1 MLKTIARV
9 LVLCLLAW
17 FFSPLLNVILPLPTE
32 NMVDGFLDLE
42 KESHQ
47 DLFKL
52 MRFIVWVIILALA
65 FRYTGPLFS
74 FVLPITSRYSTT
86 KPMRR
91 FQGVFADALLFGV
104 LLLFVGA
111 IVAAVPSYKEYTT
124 VFEEKKEEWKIAI
137 NNFYQFIDSAEREN
151 RHQAEA
157 FIEANKDGFDMP
169 FQIWPNEP
177 SKGVE
182 YYSIQDV
189 IDNPEDY
196 ERHVY
201 RFNEHGQYGD
211 FISYDI
217 RRTKEYQDFFKTQ
230 AMLYKDRKM
239 LDSGMAAVP
248 YDEDFQNEKAEEAK
262 EKTWAEVGGIYG
274 LYTKY
279 FKQYFWWVF
288 FATLA
293 AYVTDYFYGKQ
304 VLGKI
309 HERLLRFLELGRVGF
324 GGSARF
330 AGLLEEWRTLYK
342 NQKEG
347 LFMGRS
353 LYNPFLYVG
362 LEDSRHMM
370 TIAGSRAGKGTSVI
384 IPNLLLWKGSAVVID
399 PKGTNA
405 AVTARRRNVMGQDV
419 HIIDPFSITNLE
431 AASFNPLASL
441 DPDSEHI
448 REQISMI
455 AEALV
460 VPDENQRERHWDDG
474 AKTIIA
480 GLIAHLVSSPKYEK
494 PSLPMLRDLISM
506 DSNDQAKLW
515 AEMSMNDGAGR
526 LAKDAAYRVI
536 RGIGTNEISSILS
549 NADKHT
555 EWLSSPAMKKTLG
568 SSSFNFAQMKD
579 SATTIYLVIPPH
591 YLETH
596 NRFLRLF
603 VNLAISQMGIGGR
616 AKVPVLLMMD
626 EFLALGKMNEV
637 EKAFGLMAG
646 YNLIMWPFVQDM
658 GRLKNM
664 YGASVNAFIANSR
677 AIQVFGVVDKE
688 TKEFIS
694 EFMGDRRIS
703 KRAKIG
709 GLNDVVPLRKPDE
722 VAKEIEA
729 DEDVQYILRA
739 GKAPLVLEKVR
750 YYDSAPIKALAGL
763 AIVGSKG
770 LGIFHGLYDKDPDYS
785 G

>member
-9 LVLCLLAW
+9 LGLCVLAW
-17 FFSPLLNVILPLPTE
+17 FFSPLLNTILPLPTE

-42 KESHQ
+42 KEADQ
-47 DLFKL
+47 DLL
-52 MRFIVWVIILALA
+52 WLLRYIVWIIVLALV
-65 FRYTGPLFS
+65 FRYIGPLFS

-86 KPMRR
+86 KAMRR
-91 FQGVFADALLFGV
+91 FQGVFADVLLFAV

-111 IVAAVPSYKEYTT
+111 IVAVIPSFKEYTT
-124 VFEEKKEEWKIAI
+124 VYVQKERQWFDSYLEKKEDFIARAKQ
-137 NNFYQFIDSAEREN
+137 NRQAASDFIDSFKYDF
-151 RHQAEA
+151 HT
-157 FIEANKDGFDMP
+157 P
-169 FQIWPNEP
+169 YQIWPSEP
-177 SKGVE
+177 SKTVE
-182 YYSIQDV
+182 YYSLDDV
-189 IDNPEDY
+189 IEHPENYQSKVLKYDDNSGY
-196 ERHVY
+196 YYVTK
-201 RFNEHGQYGD
+201 
-211 FISYDI
+211 YDI
-217 RRTKEYQDFFKTQ
+217 RQTDRYQYLFNEQKDILKYRRWIDSFARALPNDPELMKENVK
-230 AMLYKDRKM
+230 
-239 LDSGMAAVP
+239 
-248 YDEDFQNEKAEEAK
+248 EAK
-262 EKTWAEVGGIYG
+262 EKTWAEVGGVYG
-274 LYTKY
+274 LYTRYFKKY
-279 FKQYFWWVF
+279 FWIAFLI
-288 FATLA
+288 TLA
-293 AYVTDYFYGKQ
+293 AYVADYFTNKKT
-304 VLGKI
+304 LGKI
-309 HERLLRFLELGRVGF
+309 HERLLRFLEQGRFGF

-342 NQKEG
+342 NQKAG

-384 IPNLLLWKGSAVVID
+384 IPNLLQWKGSAVVID

-405 AVTARRRNVMGQDV
+405 AVTASRRKGMHQSV
-419 HIIDPFSITNLE
+419 HIIDPFGIINKNT
-431 AASFNPLASL
+431 ASFNPLASL
-441 DPDSEHI
+441 DPDSDHI

-460 VPDENQRERHWDDG
+460 VPDENQKERHWDDG

-506 DSNDQAKLW
+506 DSNDQAELW
-515 AEMSMNDGAGR
+515 AEMSMNEGAGR
-526 LAKDAAYRVI
+526 LAKDAAYRVM

-555 EWLSSPAMKKTLG
+555 EWLSSPAMAKTLS

-579 SATTIYLVIPPH
+579 FATTIYLVIPPH

-658 GRLKNM
+658 GRLKNL
-664 YGASVNAFIANSR
+664 YGASVNSFIANSR
-677 AIQVFGVVDKE
+677 AIQVFGVADKE
-688 TKEFIS
+688 TKDFIS

-750 YYDSAPIKALAGL
+750 YYDSAPIKILTALPFLQG
-763 AIVGSKG
+763 KWH
-770 LGIFHGLYDKDPDYS
+770 GIFDGLYDTDPDYK

>member
-9 LVLCLLAW
+9 LALCLLAW
-17 FFSPLLNVILPLPTE
+17 FFSPLLDIILPLPTE
-32 NMVDGFLDLE
+32 SMVSGFLDLE
-42 KESHQ
+42 KESDQ
-47 DLFKL
+47 SLFKL
-52 MRFIVWVIILALA
+52 MRYIVWVIVLALA

-91 FQGVFADALLFGV
+91 FQGMFAEVFLFAV
-104 LLLFVGA
+104 IFLFVGA
-111 IVAAVPSYKEYTT
+111 LVAAWPSYSEYKKVYNDKEG
-124 VFEEKKEEWKIAI
+124 EWLDKAVQYKINLMSEQRDNKDAAI
-137 NNFYQFIDSAEREN
+137 AFIDS
-151 RHQAEA
+151 
-157 FIEANKDGFDMP
+157 NKAQFTVP
-169 FQIWPNEP
+169 FELWPMQL
-177 SKGVE
+177 SKTIND
-182 YYSIQDV
+182 YSIQDV
-189 IDNPEDY
+189 IDNPKRY
-196 ERHVY
+196 EAKKLRVT
-201 RFNEHGQYGD
+201 EYGNYYE
-211 FISYDI
+211 IVYDI
-217 RRTKEYQDFFKTQ
+217 RRTVGYQDHFKKQ
-230 AMLYKDRKM
+230 KELASQLRF
-239 LDSGMAAVP
+239 LDSMTMAIP
-248 YDEDFQNEKAEEAK
+248 LDDEFMAENAQEAS
-262 EKTWAEVGGIYG
+262 EKTWAEFGSPYKLVLGNIK
-274 LYTKY
+274 KY
-279 FKQYFWWVF
+279 WWI
-288 FATLA
+288 ALLITLTA
-293 AYVTDYFYGKQ
+293 FTADYFTNKK

-309 HERLLRFLELGRVGF
+309 HERLLRFLELGRFGF

-405 AVTARRRNVMGQDV
+405 AVTARRRIQMGQQV
-419 HIIDPFSITNLE
+419 FVIDPFSITNTE
-431 AASFNPLASL
+431 KASFNPLASL
-441 DPDSEHI
+441 DPNSDHI

-455 AEALV
+455 TEALV

-474 AKTIIA
+474 AKTVIA
-480 GLIAHLVSSPKYEK
+480 GLIAHLLSSPKYEN

-506 DSNDQAKLW
+506 DSNDQAELW
-515 AEMSMNDGAGR
+515 AEMSMNEGAGR

-555 EWLSSPAMKKTLG
+555 EWLSSPAMTKTL
-568 SSSFNFAQMKD
+568 STSSFNFAQMKD

-646 YNLIMWPFVQDM
+646 YNLTMWPFVQDM
-658 GRLKNM
+658 GRLKNL

-677 AIQVFGVVDKE
+677 AIQVFGVADKE

-694 EFMGDRRIS
+694 EFMGERRLS

-709 GLNDVVPLRKPDE
+709 GLNDVVQLRKPDE

-770 LGIFHGLYDKDPDYS
+770 LGIFHGLYDADPDYS

>member
-17 FFSPLLNVILPLPTE
+17 FFSPLLSIILPLPTE
-32 NMVDGFLDLE
+32 NMVGGFLDLE
-42 KESHQ
+42 KESDQ
-47 DLFKL
+47 SLFKL
-52 MRFIVWVIILALA
+52 LRYIVWIIALALA
-65 FRYTGPLFS
+65 FRYIGPLFS

-91 FQGVFADALLFGV
+91 FQGMFADVLLFAV
-104 LLLFVGA
+104 ILAFVGA
-111 IVAAVPSYKEYTT
+111 IVAAIPSFKEYTT
-124 VFEEKKEEWKIAI
+124 VFEEKKDEWQAQVDYYY
-137 NNFYQFIDSAEREN
+137 NFLDSAEREN
-151 RHQAEA
+151 RRLAEA
-157 FIEANKDGFDMP
+157 FVETNKDGFDNP
-169 FQIWPNEP
+169 FEIWPNQP
-177 SKGVE
+177 SRGVE

-189 IDNPEDY
+189 IDNPEKYQRPILRYNEYGADY
-196 ERHVY
+196 YVTR
-201 RFNEHGQYGD
+201 
-211 FISYDI
+211 YDI
-217 RRTKEYQDFFKTQ
+217 RCTEEYQDFFKKQ
-230 AMLYKDRKM
+230 VKIYEDRQEWDSIVHASLYDSEFLKKRNKDIR
-239 LDSGMAAVP
+239 
-248 YDEDFQNEKAEEAK
+248 
-262 EKTWAEVGGIYG
+262 EKTWAEVGGVYG
-274 LYTKY
+274 LYSKY
-279 FKQYFWWVF
+279 FKKYFWIAF
-288 FATLA
+288 LIALA
-293 AYVTDYFYGKQ
+293 AYVADYFYGKH

-309 HERLLRFLELGRVGF
+309 HERLLRFLEQGRFGF

-342 NQKEG
+342 NQKNG

-362 LEDSRHMM
+362 LEDSRHML

-405 AVTARRRNVMGQDV
+405 AVTARNRKAMYQDV
-419 HIIDPFSITNLE
+419 FVIDPFSITNME

-455 AEALV
+455 TEALV

-480 GLIAHLVSSPKYEK
+480 GLIAHLVSSPKYEN

-506 DSNDQAKLW
+506 DSNDQAELW
-515 AEMSMNDGAGR
+515 AEMSMNEGAGR
-526 LAKDAAYRVI
+526 LAKDAAYRVM

-555 EWLSSPAMKKTLG
+555 EWLSSPAMAKTLS

-579 SATTIYLVIPPH
+579 FATTIYLVIPPH

-658 GRLKNM
+658 GRLKNL
-664 YGASVNAFIANSR
+664 YGASVNSFIANSR
-677 AIQVFGVVDKE
+677 AIQVFGVADKE

-694 EFMGDRRIS
+694 EFMGERRLR
-703 KRAKIG
+703 KYQKVN

-770 LGIFHGLYDKDPDYS
+770 LGIFHGLYDDDPDYD